1 MLPKLRYKETKKTRQ
16 TAYFGGLNRTDLAK
30 EGELTDCAGL
40 TGERAPY
47 LSPRYSDRLAHTFGV
62 PRGLAAANG
71 RLYVA
76 ADTDLWEF
84 DGEVATR
91 VMTGLSETKKSF
103 AFIGGALCVFPDKKY
118 YRPASGE
125 SGSLERV
132 ETFTG
137 FTLTESALT
146 RADGVSFGFRV
157 NDGVVLSGSGLAG
170 GNRVSAVV
178 AEVSGATLT
187 FAGTPFAAQSS
198 ESGEVT
204 VSRLL
209 PDLDFV
215 CEHDNRLWGAAG
227 GRVYASWL
235 GDPTNF
241 TAYDTSHAQ
250 ASFFADVGTDGPF
263 TGIASCPSYVAFL
276 KENCIH
282 KLYGSKPSN
291 FRLTVSRV
299 SGCEE
304 GSGGSVAVVNDNVVY
319 NGLDGV
325 YAYNGGEPEYL
336 SAKTRRLGADA
347 VGVCLS
353 GVYYV
358 AATEGGVRRLFTY
371 DLRRGVWLCDGAK
384 DVFALAAFGGSVWY
398 LTGDGKLYE
407 LGEGDTVCDWSA
419 TLAPF
424 VEDADTR
431 RYLRVLLK
439 IWLAEGA
446 CVKVTADNGAGRES
460 VYLRRADEDR
470 RYELPLP
477 FFTGGALNVSLSGS
491 GKCLIKG
498 VIREYLEQGAA
509 R

>member
-1 MLPKLRYKETKKTRQ
+1 MLPKLPYRENKKTRQ

-40 TGERAPY
+40 TAERAPY
-47 LSPRYSDRLAHTFGV
+47 LSPRYSDRIAHTFGV
-62 PRGLAAANG
+62 PHGMTAANG
-71 RLYVA
+71 KLYVA

-84 DGEVATR
+84 DGSVATR
-91 VMTGLSETKKSF
+91 VMTGLTETKKQF
-103 AFIGGALCVFPDKKY
+103 AFISGALCVFPDKKY
-118 YRPASGE
+118 YRPSAGE

-137 FTLTESALT
+137 FVLTDGALSRT
-146 RADGVSFGFRV
+146 DGVGFGFKV
-157 NDGVVLSGSGLAG
+157 NDGVVLSGSGLAEC
-170 GNRVSAVV
+170 NRVSAIVS
-178 AEVSGATLT
+178 EVDGGTLT
-187 FAGTPFAAQSS
+187 FSGAAFTPQSS
-198 ESGEVT
+198 ASGEVT

-227 GRVYASWL
+227 NRVYASWL

-250 ASFFADVGTDGPF
+250 ASYFADVGTDGPF

-299 SGCEE
+299 TGCEA
-304 GSGGSVAVVNDNVVY
+304 GSGGSALVVNDNVVY
-319 NGLDGV
+319 NGADGV

-336 SAKTRRLGADA
+336 SQKTGRLGADA
-347 VGVCLS
+347 VGVSL
-353 GVYYV
+353 GGTYYV
-358 AATEGGVRRLFTY
+358 AATEGGARRLFTY
-371 DLRRGVWLCDGAK
+371 DLRRGIWLCDGEK
-384 DVFALAAFGGSVWY
+384 DVFALAAFEGSVWY
-398 LTGDGKLYE
+398 LTGEGKLYE
-407 LGEGDTVCDWSA
+407 LGGDDVVGGWSA
-419 TLAPF
+419 SLVPF
-424 VEDADTR
+424 VEDAGTR

-446 CVKVTADNGAGRES
+446 SVKVTADNGGGRES
-460 VYLRRADEDR
+460 VYLRRADEDC

-477 FFTGGALNVSLSGS
+477 FFTGGSLKVSLSGS

-498 VIREYLEQGAA
+498 IIREYLE
-509 R
+509 

>member
-1 MLPKLRYKETKKTRQ
+1 MLPKLRYKEIKKTRQ

-47 LSPRYSDRLAHTFGV
+47 LSPRYSDLLAHTFGV
-62 PRGLAAANG
+62 PRGLTAANG

-84 DGEVATR
+84 DGSVATR
-91 VMTGLSETKKSF
+91 VMTGLTETKKSF

-118 YRPASGE
+118 YRAATGE
-125 SGSLERV
+125 SGSLEHV

-146 RADGVSFGFRV
+146 RADGISFGFRV
-157 NDGVVLSGSGLAG
+157 NDGVVLSGSGLAES
-170 GNRVSAVV
+170 NRVSAVV
-178 AEVSGATLT
+178 GEVDGATLI
-187 FAGTPFAAQSS
+187 FSGTVFTAQSS

-227 GRVYASWL
+227 NRVYASWL

-304 GSGGSVAVVNDNVVY
+304 GSGASAVVANDNVVY
-319 NGLDGV
+319 NGADGV

-336 SAKTRRLGADA
+336 SAKTRRLGSDA
-347 VGVCLS
+347 VGVCLG

-358 AATEGGVRRLFTY
+358 AATEGDVRRLFTY
-371 DLRRGVWLCDGAK
+371 DLRRGVWLCDGEK
-384 DVFALAAFGGSVWY
+384 DVFAMAVFEGSVWY
-398 LTGDGKLYE
+398 LDSEGRLYE
-407 LGEGDTVCDWSA
+407 LGAGETVCDWSA

-424 VEDADTR
+424 VEDAETR

-446 CVKVTADNGAGRES
+446 SVKVTADNGGGRQS
-460 VYLRRADEDR
+460 VYLRRADEDC

-477 FFTGGALNVSLSGS
+477 FFAGGSLKVSLSGS

-498 VIREYLEQGAA
+498 VIREYLDRGEA

>member
-1 MLPKLRYKETKKTRQ
+1 MLPKLPYKETKKVRQ

-62 PRGLAAANG
+62 PRGMTAADG
-71 RLYVA
+71 KLFVA
-76 ADTDLWEF
+76 SDTDLWSFE
-84 DGEVATR
+84 GTTATR

-103 AFIGGALCVFPDKKY
+103 ASIAGVLCVFPDKKY
-118 YRPASGE
+118 YRFADGVT
-125 SGSLERV
+125 GSLEHV
-132 ETFTG
+132 ESFTG
-137 FTLTESALT
+137 FTLTEDSLT
-146 RADGVSFGFRV
+146 RADGESFGFRV
-157 NDGVVLSGSGLAG
+157 NDGVVLSGAGLSE

-178 AEVSGATLT
+178 SGVSGATLT
-187 FAGTPFAAQSS
+187 FAGTAFTAESS
-198 ESGEVT
+198 VSGAVT

-215 CEHDNRLWGAAG
+215 CEHDNRLWGASG
-227 GRVYASWL
+227 SRVYASWL

-250 ASFFADVGTDGPF
+250 ASYFADVGTDGAF

-276 KENCIH
+276 KERCIH
-282 KLYGSKPSN
+282 KLYGAKPSN

-299 SGCEE
+299 SGCEA
-304 GSGGSVAVVNDNVVY
+304 GSGGSALVVNDNVVY
-319 NGLDGV
+319 NGSDGV

-336 SAKTRRLGADA
+336 SAKTGRLGSDA
-347 VGVCLS
+347 VAACLDGVC
-353 GVYYV
+353 YV
-358 AATEGGVRRLFTY
+358 AATEGGKRRLFSY
-371 DLRRGVWLCDGAK
+371 DLRRGLWLCDGEK
-384 DVFALAAFGGSVWY
+384 DVYALAAHAGSVWY
-398 LTGDGKLYE
+398 LTAEGKLYE
-407 LGEGDTVCDWSA
+407 LGEGDSVGEWSA
-419 TLAPF
+419 ELAPF
-424 VEDADTR
+424 TEDAATR

-446 CVKVTADNGAGRES
+446 CVKVTADNGAGRQS

-477 FFTGGALNVSLSGS
+477 FFTGGSLRVSLSGS
-491 GKCLIKG
+491 GKCLLKG
-498 VIREYLEQGAA
+498 VIREYLE
-509 R
+509 

>member
-1 MLPKLRYKETKKTRQ
+1 MLPKLRYKEIKKTRQ

-47 LSPRYSDRLAHTFGV
+47 LSPRYSDLLAHTFGV
-62 PRGLAAANG
+62 PRGLTAANG

-84 DGEVATR
+84 DGSVATR
-91 VMTGLSETKKSF
+91 VMTGLTETKKSF

-118 YRPASGE
+118 YRAATGE
-125 SGSLERV
+125 SGSLEHV

-146 RADGVSFGFRV
+146 RADGISFGFRV
-157 NDGVVLSGSGLAG
+157 NDGVVLSGSGLAES
-170 GNRVSAVV
+170 NRVSAVV
-178 AEVSGATLT
+178 GEVDGATLT
-187 FAGTPFAAQSS
+187 FSGTVFTAQSS

-227 GRVYASWL
+227 NRVYASWL

-299 SGCEE
+299 GGCEE
-304 GSGGSVAVVNDNVVY
+304 GSGASAVVANDNVVY
-319 NGLDGV
+319 NGADGV

-336 SAKTRRLGADA
+336 SAKTRRLGSDA
-347 VGVCLS
+347 VGVCLG

-358 AATEGGVRRLFTY
+358 AATEGDVRRLFTY
-371 DLRRGVWLCDGAK
+371 DLRRGVWLCDGEK
-384 DVFALAAFGGSVWY
+384 DVFAMAVFEGSVWY
-398 LTGDGKLYE
+398 LDSEGRLYE
-407 LGEGDTVCDWSA
+407 LGAGETVCDWSA

-424 VEDADTR
+424 VEDAETR

-446 CVKVTADNGAGRES
+446 SVKVTADNGGGRQS
-460 VYLRRADEDR
+460 VYLRRADEDC

-477 FFTGGALNVSLSGS
+477 FFAGGSLKVSLSGS

-498 VIREYLEQGAA
+498 VIREYLDRGEA